1 MNITKSLK
9 IGCLFPT
16 NWHTVKEKEFVT
28 VMIERDEDKN

>member
-16 NWHTVKEKEFVT
+16 NWRTVKEKEFVT